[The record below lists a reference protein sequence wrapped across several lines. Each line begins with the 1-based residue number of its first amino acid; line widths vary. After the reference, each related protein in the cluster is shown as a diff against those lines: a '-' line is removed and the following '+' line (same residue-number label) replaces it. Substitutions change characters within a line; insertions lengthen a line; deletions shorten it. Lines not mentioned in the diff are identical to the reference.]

1 MHLVQIGGDES
12 AESSDVISRFEQ
24 VWHHP
29 GHDAGSAAEV
39 LQMRLRMLAFAVG
52 RVEEQRRRWPCAS
65 KWPFLAAARSGIGLV
80 RYRRSARPHRIH
92 LIRGQ
97 DAPAKTPRGRA
108 GIRMMAAHSFSDPS

>member
-24 VWHHP
+24 VWHHH

-65 KWPFLAAARSGIGLV
+65 KWPLIADIGPQPAGFGPPSSGGCSRDWAA
-80 RYRRSARPHRIH
+80 YRTELSTTTRR
-92 LIRGQ
+92 
-97 DAPAKTPRGRA
+97 
-108 GIRMMAAHSFSDPS
+108 